1 MADTTLGNPKQ
12 AAALLRQ
19 AAALVNEARGLLDI
33 KDQGCSTCGRHHWRN
48 VQHAKIYE
56 ALGKSAPALALHA
69 TKLEAEVQRQQ
80 AALTAKGE

>member
-1 MADTTLGNPKQ
+1 MATTLSDPEQ

-19 AAALVNEARGLLDI
+19 AAALIDEARGLLDI
-33 KDQGCSTCGRHHWRN
+33 TDQGCSACGRHHWRN

-56 ALGKSAPALALHA
+56 ALGKSSPALRLHA
-69 TKLEAEVQRQQ
+69 NKLEAEVTRQQ